1 MDKKSEMSAQGL
13 PIALLAQ
20 FAPRPP
26 IEYIRPIRSHGL
38 PAITPMADLVDSV
51 DKEPSQPRE
60 PFESPYQRKAR
71 NITEKAVEHE
81 IEVEEGKSV
90 YQPSSNP
97 SATSDPYRTL
107 FIGRLSYDTTERTLR
122 HVFEEWGRVK
132 DVKLVRDKD
141 GKSKGYAFLE
151 YENERD
157 IKYAYQKADG
167 IRIDGKYIL
176 VDVERARTVAGWLP
190 RRLGGGKGPGR
201 VGYDPRKQRKQPAP
215 ERERRPQQDSYK
227 RPRTDRDDRGDYSRQ
242 GSRKS
247 SFNY

>member
-1 MDKKSEMSAQGL
+1 MSAQGL

-26 IEYIRPIRSHGL
+26 IEFIRPIRSHAT
-38 PAITPMADLVDSV
+38 PVITPIAALVDTLE
-51 DKEPSQPRE
+51 KQPPPARE

-71 NITEKAVEHE
+71 IINEKLVEHE
-81 IEVEEGKSV
+81 IVVDEGKAA
-90 YQPSSNP
+90 YQPTSNN
-97 SATSDPYRTL
+97 SATTDPYRTL

-157 IKYAYQKADG
+157 VKYAYQKADG
-167 IRIDGKYIL
+167 IRLDGKYIL

-201 VGYDPRKQRKQPAP
+201 VGYDPKKQRKQPPP
-215 ERERRPQQDSYK
+215 EK
-227 RPRTDRDDRGDYSRQ
+227 RPPHDSHKRQKTDWDNRGDYSRQ
-242 GSRKS
+242 SSRRPS
-247 SFNY
+247 SNY